1 MRKNNGRAFLVCVY
15 VFYFNVFVYKTVSGH
30 DTLSYSELHVPF
42 PCEQHAEVAYNTLRV
57 DQEPPRSEVNKC
69 LLRDKNMLIV

>member
-1 MRKNNGRAFLVCVY
+1 MCLCILFQCIC
-15 VFYFNVFVYKTVSGH
+15 VYKTVSGC

-57 DQEPPRSEVNKC
+57 DQEPPRSEVNKS